1 MRAQSKRTIFTM
13 MLSVT
18 SVSLPLVLH
27 WSRAKRRAILMSAWL
42 MLLVG
47 LARGQSRSMLSAD
60 VREFV
65 RIDAPVVMLSHV
77 RVIDGTGTAPR
88 TDQTI
93 VIQDGKIVTIGD
105 SAAVKAPDQAK
116 VVDLAG
122 YSVIPG
128 LVGMHNHLHYTA
140 DQSSDPPGPL
150 INPITFSAPRLYLA
164 AGVTTI
170 RTTGSIEPYAELNLK
185 RRIDAGQSPGPKID
199 VTAPYLEGPNSFLPQ
214 MHELSGPDEARRMVN
229 FWADSGATSFK
240 AYMNITREELR
251 AAAEE
256 AHKRH
261 LKVTGHLCSVGF
273 REAAEAG
280 IDDLEHGFVVD
291 TEFIPDKRP
300 DQCPA
305 GGMVAV
311 GATFA
316 NLDANSPQIK
326 ELFRT
331 LVEHHVAITSTLP
344 VFEQFVPGRPPL
356 RQRVLDAMLPEAR
369 SNYLSSRVVVHS
381 DPQNGFAA
389 IFRKE
394 MDLEHA
400 FVQAGGLLLNG
411 PDPSGIGGTL
421 PGFGDQRGLELL
433 VEAGFTPV
441 EAIRISTLNGAEFE
455 GKADSI
461 GSLAV
466 GKAADI
472 VVLHGDPAAN
482 IKDIEKVEIVFKDGV
497 GYDPT
502 KLLDSVRGI
511 VGMR

>member
-1 MRAQSKRTIFTM
+1 MRR
-13 MLSVT
+13 SVLIL
-18 SVSLPLVLH
+18 VSF
-27 WSRAKRRAILMSAWL
+27 
-42 MLLVG
+42 MLLAD
-47 LARGQSRSMLSAD
+47 LARGQSRPQLSPE

-65 RIDAPVVMLSHV
+65 KIDAPVIVLNHV
-77 RVIDGTGTAPR
+77 RVINGTGSAPR
-88 TDQTI
+88 TNQAI
-93 VIQDGKIVTIGD
+93 VIQDGKIVAIGD
-105 SAAVKAPDQAK
+105 AADVKTPDHAQ
-116 VVDLAG
+116 VVNLSG

-140 DQSSDPPGPL
+140 DQSQDAPGQL
-150 INPITFSAPRLYLA
+150 INSIVFSAPRLYLA
-164 AGVTTI
+164 AGVTTM

-185 RRIDAGQSPGPKID
+185 RKIDAGQSPGPKID
-199 VTAPYLEGPNSFLPQ
+199 VTAPYLEGPNGFLTQ
-214 MHELSGPDEARRMVN
+214 MHELTGPDDARRMVN

-261 LKVTGHLCSVGF
+261 LKITGHLCSVGF
-273 REAAEAG
+273 REAVEAG
-280 IDDLEHGFVVD
+280 IDNLEHGFLID
-291 TEFIPDKRP
+291 TEFIPGKKP
-300 DQCPA
+300 DQCPP
-305 GGMVAV
+305 GGGIGSPEFLA
-311 GATFA
+311 
-316 NLDANSPQIK
+316 LDPKGTQMQD
-326 ELFRT
+326 LFRF
-331 LVEHHVAITSTLP
+331 LIEHHVAITSTLP

-356 RQRVLDAMLPEAR
+356 QQRVLDAMLPEAR
-369 SNYLSSRVVVHS
+369 SNYLTARVQVHS

-389 IFRKE
+389 IFKKE
-394 MDLEHA
+394 MELEHA
-400 FVQAGGLLLNG
+400 FAQAGGLLLSG

-421 PGFGDQRGLELL
+421 PGFGDQRGVELL

-466 GKAADI
+466 GKTADI
-472 VVLHGDPAAN
+472 VVIHGDPSAN
-482 IKDIEKVEIVFKDGV
+482 INDIEKVEIVFKDGV

-511 VGMR
+511 VGIR

>member
-1 MRAQSKRTIFTM
+1 MRR
-13 MLSVT
+13 
-18 SVSLPLVLH
+18 SLLVLV
-27 WSRAKRRAILMSAWL
+27 SF
-42 MLLVG
+42 MLLAD
-47 LARGQSRSMLSAD
+47 LARGQSRPQLSPE

-65 RIDAPVVMLSHV
+65 KIDAPVIVLNHV
-77 RVIDGTGTAPR
+77 RVINGTGSALR
-88 TDQTI
+88 TNQAI
-93 VIQDGKIVTIGD
+93 VIQDGKIVAIGD
-105 SAAVKAPDQAK
+105 AADVKTPDHAQ
-116 VVDLAG
+116 VVNLSG

-140 DQSSDPPGPL
+140 DQSQDAPGQL
-150 INPITFSAPRLYLA
+150 INSIVFSAPRLYLA
-164 AGVTTI
+164 AGVTTM

-185 RRIDAGQSPGPKID
+185 RKIDAGQSPGPKID
-199 VTAPYLEGPNSFLPQ
+199 VTAPYLEGPNGFLTQ
-214 MHELSGPDEARRMVN
+214 MHELTGPDDARRMVN

-261 LKVTGHLCSVGF
+261 LKITGHLCSVGF
-273 REAAEAG
+273 REAVEAG
-280 IDDLEHGFVVD
+280 IDNLEHGFLID
-291 TEFIPDKRP
+291 TEFIPGKKP
-300 DQCPA
+300 DQCPP
-305 GGMVAV
+305 GGGIGSPEFLA
-311 GATFA
+311 
-316 NLDANSPQIK
+316 LDPKGTQMQD
-326 ELFRT
+326 LFRF
-331 LVEHHVAITSTLP
+331 LIEHHVAITSTLP

-356 RQRVLDAMLPEAR
+356 QQRVLDAMLPEAR
-369 SNYLSSRVVVHS
+369 SNYLTARVQVHS

-389 IFRKE
+389 IFKKE
-394 MDLEHA
+394 MELEHA
-400 FVQAGGLLLNG
+400 FAQAGGLLLSG

-421 PGFGDQRGLELL
+421 PGFGDQRGVELL

-466 GKAADI
+466 GKTADI
-472 VVLHGDPAAN
+472 VVIHGDPSAN
-482 IKDIEKVEIVFKDGV
+482 INDIEKVEIVFKDGV

-511 VGMR
+511 VGIR

>member
-1 MRAQSKRTIFTM
+1 MRR
-13 MLSVT
+13 SVLIL
-18 SVSLPLVLH
+18 VSF
-27 WSRAKRRAILMSAWL
+27 
-42 MLLVG
+42 MLLAD
-47 LARGQSRSMLSAD
+47 LARGQSRPQLSPE

-65 RIDAPVVMLSHV
+65 KIDAPVIVLNHV
-77 RVIDGTGTAPR
+77 RVIDGTGSAPR
-88 TDQTI
+88 TNQAI
-93 VIQDGKIVTIGD
+93 VIQDGKIVAIGD
-105 SAAVKAPDQAK
+105 AADVKTPDHAQ
-116 VVDLAG
+116 VVNLSG

-140 DQSSDPPGPL
+140 DQSQDAPGQL
-150 INPITFSAPRLYLA
+150 INSIVFSAPRLYLA
-164 AGVTTI
+164 AGVTTM

-185 RRIDAGQSPGPKID
+185 RKIDAGQSPGPKID
-199 VTAPYLEGPNSFLPQ
+199 VTAPYLEGPNGFLTQ
-214 MHELSGPDEARRMVN
+214 MHELTGPDDARRMVN

-261 LKVTGHLCSVGF
+261 LKITGHLCSVGF
-273 REAAEAG
+273 REAVEAG
-280 IDDLEHGFVVD
+280 IDNLEHGFLID
-291 TEFIPDKRP
+291 TEFIPGKKP
-300 DQCPA
+300 DQCPP
-305 GGMVAV
+305 GGGIGSPEFLA
-311 GATFA
+311 
-316 NLDANSPQIK
+316 LDPKGTQMQD
-326 ELFRT
+326 LFRF
-331 LVEHHVAITSTLP
+331 LIEHHVAITSTLP

-356 RQRVLDAMLPEAR
+356 QQRVLDAMLPEAR
-369 SNYLSSRVVVHS
+369 SNYLTARVQVHS

-389 IFRKE
+389 IFKKE
-394 MDLEHA
+394 MELEHA
-400 FVQAGGLLLNG
+400 FAQAGGLLLSG

-421 PGFGDQRGLELL
+421 PGFGDQRGVELL

-466 GKAADI
+466 GKTADI
-472 VVLHGDPAAN
+472 VVIHGDPSAN
-482 IKDIEKVEIVFKDGV
+482 INDIEKVEIVFKDGV

-511 VGMR
+511 VGIR

>member
-1 MRAQSKRTIFTM
+1 MRR
-13 MLSVT
+13 SV
-18 SVSLPLVLH
+18 LVLV
-27 WSRAKRRAILMSAWL
+27 SV
-42 MLLVG
+42 MLLPG
-47 LARGQSRSMLSAD
+47 LARGQSRSQLSPA

-65 RIDAPVVMLSHV
+65 KIDAPIVVLNHV

-88 TDQTI
+88 TDQAI

-105 SAAVKAPDQAK
+105 SAAVKTPDQAK
-116 VVDLAG
+116 VVDLSG

-140 DQSSDPPGPL
+140 DQSPGPPGPL
-150 INPITFSAPRLYLA
+150 INQITFSAPRLYLA
-164 AGVTTI
+164 AGVTTM
-170 RTTGSIEPYAELNLK
+170 RTTGSLEPYADLNLK
-185 RRIDAGQSPGPKID
+185 RKIDAGQSPGPKID
-199 VTAPYLEGPNSFLPQ
+199 VTAPYLEGPNSFLTQ
-214 MHELSGPDEARRMVN
+214 MHELSGPDDARRMVN

-291 TEFIPDKRP
+291 TEFIPGKKP
-300 DQCPA
+300 DQCPP
-305 GGMVAV
+305 GGTSP
-311 GATFA
+311 GFLE
-316 NLDANSPQIK
+316 LDANGAQMQD
-326 ELFRT
+326 LFRF
-331 LVEHHVAITSTLP
+331 LIDHHVAITSTLP
-344 VFEQFVPGRPPL
+344 VFECFVPGRPPL
-356 RQRVLDAMLPEAR
+356 QQRVLDAMLPEAR
-369 SNYLSSRVVVHS
+369 SNYLTTRAQVHS
-381 DPQNGFAA
+381 NPQNGFAA
-389 IFRKE
+389 IFKKE
-394 MDLEHA
+394 MELEHA
-400 FVQAGGLLLNG
+400 FAQAGGLMLNG

-421 PGFGDQRGLELL
+421 PGFGDQRGVELL

-466 GKAADI
+466 GKTADI
-472 VVLHGDPAAN
+472 VVIHGDPSAN
-482 IKDIEKVEIVFKDGV
+482 INDIEKVEVVFKDGV
-497 GYDPT
+497 GYDPA

-511 VGMR
+511 VGIR

>member
-1 MRAQSKRTIFTM
+1 MRR
-13 MLSVT
+13 SVLVF
-18 SVSLPLVLH
+18 VSL
-27 WSRAKRRAILMSAWL
+27 MF
-42 MLLVG
+42 
-47 LARGQSRSMLSAD
+47 LASLALGQSRSQLSPA

-65 RIDAPVVMLSHV
+65 KIDAPIVVLKHV

-88 TDQTI
+88 TDQAI
-93 VIQDGKIVTIGD
+93 VIEDGKIATIGD
-105 SAAVKAPDQAK
+105 SVAAKIPDQAK

-140 DQSSDPPGPL
+140 DQSADPPGVL
-150 INPITFSAPRLYLA
+150 INQITFSAPRLYLA
-164 AGVTTI
+164 AGVTTM
-170 RTTGSIEPYAELNLK
+170 RTAGSIEPYADLNLK
-185 RRIDAGQSPGPKID
+185 RKIDAGQSPGPKID
-199 VTAPYLEGPNSFLPQ
+199 VTAPYLEGQNSFLTQ
-214 MHELSGPDEARRMVN
+214 MHELSGPADARRMVN

-280 IDDLEHGFVVD
+280 IDNLEHGFIVD
-291 TEFIPDKRP
+291 TEFIPGKKP
-300 DQCPA
+300 DQCPP
-305 GGMVAV
+305 GGLAAV

-316 NLDANSPQIK
+316 NLDGDSPQLK
-326 ELFRT
+326 DLFRT
-331 LVEHHVAITSTLP
+331 LVEYHVAITSTLP

-356 RQRVLDAMLPEAR
+356 QQRVLDAMLPEAR
-369 SNYLSSRVVVHS
+369 SNYLTARVQVHS
-381 DPQNGFAA
+381 NPQNGFAA
-389 IFRKE
+389 IFKKE
-394 MDLEHA
+394 MELEHA

-421 PGFGDQRGLELL
+421 PGFGDQRGVELL

-455 GKADSI
+455 GMADSI
-461 GSLAV
+461 GSLTV
-466 GKAADI
+466 GKTADI
-472 VVLHGDPAAN
+472 VVIHGDPSAN
-482 IKDIEKVEIVFKDGV
+482 INDIEKVEIVFKNGV
-497 GYDPT
+497 GYDPA

-511 VGMR
+511 VGLR